1 MLQETIILSKFISNV
16 IKPSIS
22 YRVLLL
28 GCFLLITSTIF
39 SQEVGS
45 IKKGNHSI
53 ALLKLKDTYS
63 LAYSDVSSSSNLL
76 ENTIHFSIK
85 ETVYEIIM
93 NGFGSDL
100 TYQIILHTTND
111 TIVKLEFR
119 DIKGQRML
127 KIMQNNLAM
136 NTFGTSIFY
145 TKSEM
150 QTLFAMP

>member
-1 MLQETIILSKFISNV
+1 MLQETIILLKFILNV

-22 YRVLLL
+22 YRILLFA
-28 GCFLLITSTIF
+28 CFLIITNLVF

-53 ALLKLKDTYS
+53 ELLKLKDTYS
-63 LAYSDVSSSSNLL
+63 LTYSDVNSTSNLL
-76 ENTIHFSIK
+76 ENTIYFSFK
-85 ETVYEIIM
+85 ETVYEIII
-93 NGFGSDL
+93 NGFSSDS
-100 TYQIILHTTND
+100 TRQIILHTTND

-119 DIKGQRML
+119 DIKGERMI
-127 KIMQNNLAM
+127 KIKQNNLAM

-150 QTLFAMP
+150 QTLFGMS

>member
-1 MLQETIILSKFISNV
+1 M
-16 IKPSIS
+16 KPSIS
-22 YRVLLL
+22 YIILLL
-28 GCFLLITSTIF
+28 GCFLLISNSIF
-39 SQEVGS
+39 SQAVGS

-53 ALLKLKDTYS
+53 ELLKLKDTYS
-63 LAYSDVSSSSNLL
+63 LAYSDVNSVSDLL
-76 ENTIHFSIK
+76 ENTIQFSIK

-100 TYQIILHTTND
+100 SHQIILHTTND

-119 DIKGQRML
+119 NIKGQRML

-150 QTLFAMP
+150 QTLFGMP